1 MIGFELQKFCR
12 AYMREFPDLPIRYG
26 QFAVLE
32 ILCNGVRGMTPMQIA
47 DMLHV
52 SRPMIA
58 AHLGVLQA
66 DGFVV
71 RVASPDDGRS
81 VYILPTK
88 QAQKLVDKTKQDLEK
103 IHAVLIQKMGQKK
116 FETFVRLAYM
126 ANDFLSDQL

>member
-12 AYMREFPDLPIRYG
+12 AYVRELPELPIRYG

-32 ILCNGVRGMTPMQIA
+32 ILCSGAGNFTPMQIA
-47 DMLHV
+47 NRLHV

-58 AHLGVLQA
+58 AHLVALQVG
-66 DGFVV
+66 GFIV

-88 QAQKLVDKTKQDLEK
+88 RAQELVDKTKQDLEK
-103 IHAVLIQKMGQKK
+103 VHAVLKQKMGQKK
-116 FETFVRLAYM
+116 FETFVRLVCV
-126 ANDFLSDQL
+126 ANEALSN